1 MVSELI
7 LNSSNLIELFRQ
19 VKQYHNAD
27 TERLILMLD
36 ISIGFVMINDENK
49 AMKVLTF
56 LDKMLKRNNNELHF
70 SK

>member
-27 TERLILMLD
+27 TERLILMLN